1 MKKTLILV
9 AMIFASVTIF
19 AQNDADT
26 TGPWKRSGLLSLTFN
41 QASFSNW
48 TAGGENSIAFTAVGK
63 YFADYTRGNF
73 SINNSINLKYGVLK
87 LESDDNPRKSEDLI
101 ELISQFNQKFSKN
114 WSATGQ
120 INFTSQFANG
130 YNYPDDSTVIS
141 KFLSP
146 AYLNVAPGLLYKP
159 VDFFSILISPAT
171 MRGVIVTDQALADVG
186 AYGVNPAEYEEQV
199 NNGDTTRVKISDG
212 ENFKL
217 KLGAFAEFYFKK
229 DIKTDLSLE
238 SRLSLFYNYLEDN
251 NIPDGTM
258 PLDMN
263 WQTFINFKINDWLSS
278 NLFVHMAYMPGDVFI
293 DREVM
298 TGEEEP
304 LPNDKLQILQTFG
317 IGLAYNF

>member
-1 MKKTLILV
+1 MKKTLILA
-9 AMIFASVTIF
+9 AMLFASVTIS
-19 AQNDADT
+19 AQSDADT

-41 QASFSNW
+41 QSSFSNW

-87 LESDDNPRKSEDLI
+87 LESDDNPRKNEDLI
-101 ELISQFNQKFSKN
+101 ELISQFNQKFSKS

-130 YNYPDDSTVIS
+130 YDYPDDSTVIS

-159 VDFFSILISPAT
+159 VDYFSILISPAT
-171 MRGVIVTDQALADVG
+171 MRGVIVTDQELADVG

-238 SRLSLFYNYLEDN
+238 SRLSFFYNYLEDN
-251 NIPDGTM
+251 NIPDDTL

-263 WQTFINFKINDWLSS
+263 WQTFINYSINDWLST

-293 DREVM
+293 DRAVLN
-298 TGEEEP
+298 GEEEP
-304 LPNDKLQILQTFG
+304 VPNDKLQVLQTFG